1 MSSIVYLKALSDPSI
16 APCLVLIDMQKEYVA
31 GQRLMAMPN
40 ARAALTKCS
49 NALHHARS
57 MGFPVA
63 HVRQISRSS
72 YFNPATEFSG
82 WIDGFQPV
90 GADMIFDRSL
100 PSCYT
105 NRQFADLMDSCGG
118 HFVIAGFAGETA
130 CLSTA
135 IDAYHR
141 SHRFTFLADAS
152 ASHHLG
158 KLSAESVHETTTAI
172 IAVYGRVIDTDSW
185 VSDTSDTSDLA
196 IVPRDSVDVEHDR

>member
-1 MSSIVYLKALSDPSI
+1 MNSVVYLRALSDPSI
-16 APCLVLIDMQKEYVA
+16 APCLVLVDMQKEYVA
-31 GQRLMAMPN
+31 GQRLMAMPH
-40 ARAALTKCS
+40 ARAALGKCS
-49 NALHHARS
+49 GALAHARS
-57 MGFPVA
+57 MGFPIA
-63 HVRQISRSS
+63 HVRQLSRSS

-100 PSCYT
+100 PSCYS

-118 HFVIAGFAGETA
+118 HFIIAGFAGETA

-141 SHRFTFLADAS
+141 GHHFTFLADAS
-152 ASHHLG
+152 ASHRLG
-158 KLSAESVHETTTAI
+158 KFSAEAAHEMTTAI

-185 VSDTSDTSDLA
+185 ISDTSDLG
-196 IVPRDSVDVEHDR
+196 IVPRGNVDAEHGR